1 MRHEKA
7 LSDKRPSLA
16 EHLLM
21 IQTIVTYECVRC
33 GSLDLVKN
41 GHDYK
46 GAQKYHCK
54 TCGRYGTLQAQSGYA
69 MKVRNQVKRAL
80 LERLSLRGIE
90 RVFGLSRRTV
100 SRWLRQWMTQVSSIG
115 ASVVP
120 AQRDDV
126 LELDELWSFVGSK
139 AQERWLWLA
148 LCRRTRQVVA
158 YWLGDR
164 SENSAIH
171 LWRRLPADY
180 RGCASFSDRWAAYAF
195 VFDRR
200 RHQSV
205 NKRSGQTAHVE
216 RWFNTLRQRL
226 ARFTRKTLA
235 FSKHDDL
242 HDGLLRMFIYDY
254 NLSCIS

>member
-1 MRHEKA
+1 MR
-7 LSDKRPSLA
+7 
-16 EHLLM
+16 
-21 IQTIVTYECVRC
+21 QTIVTYKCVRC
-33 GSLDLVKN
+33 ESIDLVKN

-54 TCGRYGTLQAQSGYA
+54 NCGRYGTLQAQTGYSTR
-69 MKVRNQVKRAL
+69 VREQVKGAV
-80 LERLSLRGIE
+80 LERVSLRGIE
-90 RVFGLSRRTV
+90 RIFGLSRRTV
-100 SRWLRQWMTQVSSIG
+100 SRWLVQWIRE
-115 ASVVP
+115 VP
-120 AQRDDV
+120 AVEATLLPAEAEDV
-126 LELDELWSFVGSK
+126 LELDELWSFVAK
-139 AQERWLWLA
+139 KTEERWLWLA

-180 RGCASFSDRWAAYAF
+180 RGCASFSDRWAAYEF
-195 VFDRR
+195 VFDRQ

-205 NKRSGQTAHVE
+205 DKQSGQTAHVE

-235 FSKHDDL
+235 FSKRDDL
-242 HDGLLRMFIYDY
+242 HDGLLHLFIDDY

>member
-1 MRHEKA
+1 
-7 LSDKRPSLA
+7 
-16 EHLLM
+16 M
-21 IQTIVTYECVRC
+21 IQTIVTYECTRC

-54 TCGRYGTLQAQSGYA
+54 TCGRYGTLQAQSGYSSA
-69 MKVRNQVKRAL
+69 VQGVIKRAV

-90 RVFGLSRRTV
+90 RLFGLSRRTV
-100 SRWLRQWMTQVSSIG
+100 CRWLRTWMAQVPSIG
-115 ASVVP
+115 SSLLP
-120 AQRDDV
+120 AQPQDV

-171 LWRRLPADY
+171 LWRLLPADY
-180 RGCASFSDRWAAYAF
+180 RACASFSDRWAAYEF

-205 NKRSGQTAHVE
+205 DKQSGETAHVE

-235 FSKHDDL
+235 FSKRDDF
-242 HDGLLRMFIYDY
+242 HDGLLRLFIYHY

>member
-1 MRHEKA
+1 MKHEKA
-7 LSDKRPSLA
+7 LLDKRPSLA
-16 EHLLM
+16 EHPLM
-21 IQTIVTYECVRC
+21 IQTVITFECARC

-54 TCGRYGTLQAQSGYA
+54 TCDRYGTLQAQIGYT
-69 MKVRNQVKRAL
+69 MKIRNDVKRLA
-80 LERLSLRGIE
+80 LERVSLRGIE
-90 RVFGLSRRTV
+90 RVLGLSRRTI
-100 SRWLRQWMTQVSSIG
+100 SRWLARWIAKGSSI
-115 ASVVP
+115 ASSVLP
-120 AQRDDV
+120 AQPDDV
-126 LELDELWSFVGSK
+126 LELDELWSFVGNK

-171 LWRRLPADY
+171 LWRGLPADY
-180 RGCASFSDRWAAYAF
+180 RSCASFSDRWAAYEF

-205 NKRSGQTAHVE
+205 DKRSGETAHVE

-235 FSKHDDL
+235 FSKRDDF
-242 HDGLLRMFIYDY
+242 HEGLLRLFIYDY

>member
-1 MRHEKA
+1 
-7 LSDKRPSLA
+7 
-16 EHLLM
+16 M
-21 IQTIVTYECVRC
+21 IHTIVTYECVRC
-33 GSLDLVKN
+33 ESIDLVKN

-54 TCGRYGTLQAQSGYA
+54 SCGRYGTLQAQTGYSTR
-69 MKVRNQVKRAL
+69 VREQVKGAV
-80 LERLSLRGIE
+80 LERVSLRGIE
-90 RVFGLSRRTV
+90 RIFGLSRRTV
-100 SRWLRQWMTQVSSIG
+100 SRWLVHWIRQ
-115 ASVVP
+115 VP
-120 AQRDDV
+120 AVAATLLPAEAEDE
-126 LELDELWSFVGSK
+126 LELDELWSFVGK
-139 AQERWLWLA
+139 ETKERWLWLA

-205 NKRSGQTAHVE
+205 DKQSGQTAHVE

-235 FSKHDDL
+235 FSKRDDL
-242 HDGLLRMFIYDY
+242 HDGLLRLFIHHY